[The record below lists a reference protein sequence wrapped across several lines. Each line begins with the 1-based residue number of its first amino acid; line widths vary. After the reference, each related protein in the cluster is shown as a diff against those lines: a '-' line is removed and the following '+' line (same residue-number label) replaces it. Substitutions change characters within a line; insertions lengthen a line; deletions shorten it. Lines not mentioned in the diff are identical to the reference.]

1 MNFRNDIQIL
11 RGIAVLLVVLFH
23 LNLKLFNSGFLGV
36 DVFFVISGF
45 LMAIL
50 YDPTDKVKFYIR
62 RIKRL
67 LPAYFATIILTLIAS
82 LFIIELAE
90 FRQLKEQSFFAI
102 LFSSNIGFWMQN
114 SYFSKAEF
122 NPLLHLWSLGV
133 EIQFYLIVPLLY
145 WFYKKFKFLFF
156 MIIVFSLV
164 GCLVL
169 VQVSPKTAF
178 FMMPF
183 RLWEF
188 LIGFYI
194 AKVLTNGGNI
204 KYSKYSNIGLFALIF
219 LILIPIIPID
229 GELQSI
235 VYGHPGLIALCVSI
249 LTGAVLAFGLPSKV
263 TNSSI
268 GKILTFL
275 GKYSYS
281 IYLVHFPL
289 IVLYLYNPFSGTILD
304 VNSLYDVVILVLLLT
319 LITSIFYKLFE
330 EKFQKQNKINLKIF
344 ILFIFTFTFILLST
358 YLKQNQYSKKEKN
371 IFDALEDRAFYRCG
385 KINRIL
391 DPNSPICDMAEDAN
405 NTDKK
410 VMLLGNSH
418 ADSIKTSFNKIAK
431 ENNINVKFIVQND
444 PLFKGGL
451 QPEQIIK
458 IAKENEL
465 NAIIIHYSKDKLDE
479 SYNIENILKLI
490 KLANENNIKTSFI
503 MPIPIWSE
511 NVPMMLYKNYTKN
524 YELPIQSQNDYNKSN
539 EKIFTTFSSIE
550 SKSHFFYEI
559 KDIYCKTDC
568 KLISDDD
575 KPLYFDDD
583 HLNLTGAKLM
593 EPLFEKIFNDIYN
606 KEELSK

>member
-1 MNFRNDIQIL
+1 LNFRNDIQIL

-36 DVFFVISGF
+36 DIFFVISGF

-50 YDPTDKVKFYIR
+50 YDPTDKSKFYIR

-102 LFSSNIGFWMQN
+102 FFSSNIGFWMQN
-114 SYFSKAEF
+114 SYFSKSDF

-145 WFYKKFKFLFF
+145 WFYKKFKLLFF
-156 MIIVFSLV
+156 MIILFSLV

-194 AKVLTNGGNI
+194 AKVLTDNGNV
-204 KYSKYSNIGLFALIF
+204 KYSKYPNIGLIALIF

-229 GELQSI
+229 GQLQSMI
-235 VYGHPGLIALCVSI
+235 YGHPGLIALCVGI
-249 LTGAVLAFGLPSKV
+249 LTGFILAFGLPSKV
-263 TNSSI
+263 TNSTI
-268 GKILTFL
+268 GKTLTFL

-289 IVLYLYNPFSGTILD
+289 IVLYLYKPFLGTILD
-304 VNSLYDVVILVLLLT
+304 INSFYDVVILVLLLI

-330 EKFQKQNKINLKIF
+330 EEFQKQNKINLKIF

-358 YLKQNQYSKKEKN
+358 FLKQNQYSNKEKN

-391 DPNSPICDMAEDAN
+391 NPSSPVCDMAEDKD
-405 NTDKK
+405 NTNKK

-458 IAKENEL
+458 ISKENNL

-479 SYNIENILKLI
+479 SFTVENILKLI
-490 KLANENNIKTSFI
+490 KLANENSIQTSFI
-503 MPIPIWSE
+503 MPVPIWPES
-511 NVPMMLYKNYTKN
+511 VPMMLYKNYAEDFK
-524 YELPIQSQNDYNKSN
+524 LPIQIRNDYNKSN

-550 SKSHFFYEI
+550 SKNYFFYEI

-568 KLISDDD
+568 KLINQED

-593 EPLFEKIFNDIYN
+593 EPLFQKIFNNIYN
-606 KEELSK
+606 NKEL